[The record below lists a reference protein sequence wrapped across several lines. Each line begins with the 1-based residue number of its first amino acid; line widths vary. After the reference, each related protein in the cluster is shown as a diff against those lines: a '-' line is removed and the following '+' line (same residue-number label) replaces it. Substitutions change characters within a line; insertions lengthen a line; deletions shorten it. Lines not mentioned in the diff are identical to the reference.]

1 MPHNHYHQNAE
12 RKSDG
17 KIVSIKDRDVPSGK
31 KCDCICTK
39 CKEPLVAK
47 KGKERVHHFA
57 HANETNCKGE
67 TLAHIEAKNIIEKEG
82 YLWLPRY
89 IGEGDYDTA
98 KVDFD
103 EVDVEKLIDESDYRA
118 DLICKTAD
126 NRYVVE
132 IVVTHDLD
140 DGKELYLVQKKVD
153 TISIDL
159 KSVLKRNQ
167 YNDIPANFSELV
179 LEKSNRKWVYNHI
192 DEERKREEEE
202 IKRRKEEKRLKQVER
217 ENRIKGIKQA
227 IAECKTE
234 IERKEKSKTLPMLK
248 PINIIN
254 KEILDLMDIKFEK
267 ETELQILQEQQ
278 HLND

>member
-1 MPHNHYHQNAE
+1 MSNNHLYAR

-17 KIVSIKDRDVPSGK
+17 NKVFIDDVPNGK
-31 KCDCICTK
+31 KCGCICSK
-39 CKEPLVAK
+39 CHEPLIAK
-47 KGKERVHHFA
+47 NGGEINIHHFA
-57 HANETNCKGE
+57 HISDSNCSGE
-67 TLAHIEAKNIIEKEG
+67 SSAHIEAKDIIKREK
-82 YLWLPRY
+82 YLWLPTFKDSKEY
-89 IGEGDYDTA
+89 TKFE
-98 KVDFD
+98 FD
-103 EVDVEKLIDESDYRA
+103 DVDVEKLIDESDYRA

-167 YNDIPANFSELV
+167 YNDIPADFSELV

-192 DEERKREEEE
+192 HEESKRREEEN
-202 IKRRKEEKRLKQVER
+202 KRRKDEKRLKQVER
-217 ENRIKGIKQA
+217 ENRVKEIKQT
-227 IAECKTE
+227 ISDCKTE
-234 IERKEKSKTLPMLK
+234 IERKEKSKMLSMLK

-254 KEILDLMDIKFEK
+254 KEILDLMDTIFEK
-267 ETELQILQEQQ
+267 ETELKNYRNNNI
-278 HLND
+278 

>member
-1 MPHNHYHQNAE
+1 MSNNHLYAR

-17 KIVSIKDRDVPSGK
+17 NKVFIDDVPNGK
-31 KCDCICTK
+31 KCGCICSK
-39 CKEPLVAK
+39 CHELLIAK
-47 KGKERVHHFA
+47 NGGEINIHHFA
-57 HANETNCKGE
+57 HISDSNCPGE
-67 TLAHIEAKNIIEKEG
+67 SSAHIEAKDIIKREK
-82 YLWLPRY
+82 YLWLPTSK
-89 IGEGDYDTA
+89 DSKKNT

-167 YNDIPANFSELV
+167 YNDIPGDFSELV

-192 DEERKREEEE
+192 DEERKGEEEE

-217 ENRIKGIKQA
+217 ENRVKEIKQT
-227 IAECKTE
+227 ISDCKTE
-234 IERKEKSKTLPMLK
+234 IERKEKSKTLTMLK
-248 PINIIN
+248 PSNIID
-254 KEILDLMDIKFEK
+254 KEILDIMDTKFEK
-267 ETELQILQEQQ
+267 ETELQKLQEQQ
-278 HLND
+278 YLND

>member
-1 MPHNHYHQNAE
+1 MSNNHLYAR

-17 KIVSIKDRDVPSGK
+17 NKVFIDDVPNGK
-31 KCDCICTK
+31 KCGCICSK
-39 CKEPLVAK
+39 CHESLIAK
-47 KGKERVHHFA
+47 NGGEINIHHFA
-57 HANETNCKGE
+57 HISDSNCPGE
-67 TLAHIEAKNIIEKEG
+67 TLAHIEAKDIIKREK
-82 YLWLPRY
+82 YLWLPTSKDSKEY
-89 IGEGDYDTA
+89 T
-98 KVDFD
+98 KVEFD
-103 EVDVEKLIDESDYRA
+103 DVDVEKLIDESKYRA

-167 YNDIPANFSELV
+167 YNDIPADFSELV

-192 DEERKREEEE
+192 DDERKRREEEN
-202 IKRRKEEKRLKQVER
+202 KRRKDEKRLKQVER

-234 IERKEKSKTLPMLK
+234 IERKEKSKTLSMLK

-254 KEILDLMDIKFEK
+254 KEILDLMDTKFEN
-267 ETELQILQEQQ
+267 ETELQKLQEQQ
-278 HLND
+278 YLND

>member
-1 MPHNHYHQNAE
+1 MSNNHLYAK

-17 KIVSIKDRDVPSGK
+17 KIVSVDDVENGL
-31 KCDCICTK
+31 KCNCTCTK
-39 CKEPLVAK
+39 CGRRLVAK
-47 KGKERVHHFA
+47 ANKKDKKYDKESHFA
-57 HANETNCKGE
+57 HQSEKTNCRGE
-67 TLAHIEAKNIIEKEG
+67 TLAHIEAKKIIKREMH
-82 YLWLPRY
+82 LWLPTPKDSKKY
-89 IGEGDYDTA
+89 T

-103 EVDVEKLIDESDYRA
+103 DVDVEKLIDESDYRA
-118 DLICKTAD
+118 DLICKTSD

-167 YNDIPANFSELV
+167 YNDIPADFSELV

-192 DEERKREEEE
+192 DEGRKREEEE
-202 IKRRKEEKRLKQVER
+202 SERRKDEKRLKQVER
-217 ENRIKGIKQA
+217 DIHVKEIKKT
-227 IAECKTE
+227 IADCKTE
-234 IERKEKSKTLPMLK
+234 IERKEKSKTLSMLK

-254 KEILDLMDIKFEK
+254 KEILDLMDTKFEK
-267 ETELQILQEQQ
+267 ETELQKLQEQQ